1 MLAIAH
7 QGAPGHGDGSAR
19 PRPPVS
25 DAMLLS
31 IRHHLRYAYDRP
43 VFLEPMTLR
52 LTPKQDC
59 SQQLLSHSLRLDA
72 APAGRS
78 EIQEADG
85 SGALVC
91 WFQEER
97 DQLEITMEARVRTLR
112 TNPFDWII
120 TFAPAQ
126 QLPARYP
133 EAERAALAPYLDL
146 SQAAS
151 LGASFRTQQ
160 QAPFQA
166 PSQAQVLAPLGFGP
180 GAGAGPGDGS
190 VAAWAAELAATADQD
205 TTAFLTQLTDRI
217 HHDFQHGGRFE
228 GEPMAPEQ
236 TLSGRS
242 GACRDTAM
250 LFVAACRSQG
260 LAARFVSGY
269 SIHHP
274 PEVTEH
280 ELHAWAEVYL
290 PGAGWRGYDPSL
302 GLAVADGHLVLA
314 TAPDHHLAAAVT
326 GTYRGTGVTST
337 MTYALSVRVVDGEA
351 GAQTPPL
358 QP

>member
-1 MLAIAH
+1 
-7 QGAPGHGDGSAR
+7 
-19 PRPPVS
+19 
-25 DAMLLS
+25 MLLS

-59 SQQLLSHSLRLDA
+59 SQQLLVHSLRLDA
-72 APAGRS
+72 APAGS
-78 EIQEADG
+78 SAIQAADG

-91 WFQEER
+91 WFLEER

-112 TNPFDWII
+112 PNPFDWII
-120 TFAPAQ
+120 TFAAAQ
-126 QLPARYP
+126 RLPARYP
-133 EAERAALAPYLDL
+133 AAEAAALAAYLD
-146 SQAAS
+146 
-151 LGASFRTQQ
+151 R
-160 QAPFQA
+160 
-166 PSQAQVLAPLGFGP
+166 PLGIGP
-180 GAGAGPGDGS
+180 GAGDGPGAGS
-190 VAAWAAELAATADQD
+190 VAAWAAGLAVAVEHDTAAFLIELA
-205 TTAFLTQLTDRI
+205 DRI
-217 HHDFQHGGRFE
+217 HHDFQHVGRFE

-290 PGAGWRGYDPSL
+290 SGAGWRGYDPSL

-314 TAPDHHLAAAVT
+314 TAPDHRLAAAVT

-337 MTYALSVRVVDGEA
+337 MTYALSVRALEA
-351 GAQTPPL
+351 DSDQTP
-358 QP
+358 

>member
-1 MLAIAH
+1 
-7 QGAPGHGDGSAR
+7 
-19 PRPPVS
+19 
-25 DAMLLS
+25 MLLS
-31 IRHHLRYAYDRP
+31 IRHHLRYVYGRP

-59 SQQLLSHSLRLDA
+59 SQQLLEHSLRLNA
-72 APAGRS
+72 APAGS
-78 EIQEADG
+78 SAIQAVDG

-91 WFQEER
+91 WFLEER

-133 EAERAALAPYLDL
+133 AAEAAALAAYLDPP
-146 SQAAS
+146 
-151 LGASFRTQQ
+151 LGASQQDSCQTQQ
-160 QAPFQA
+160 QLPLA
-166 PSQAQVLAPLGFGP
+166 APLGLGP
-180 GAGAGPGDGS
+180 GSGERPVEGPAEGPAGGT
-190 VAAWAAELAATADQD
+190 VAAWAAELAAAVEHN
-205 TTAFLTQLTDRI
+205 TTAFLMQLADRI
-217 HHDFQHGGRFE
+217 HHDFQHVGRFE

-236 TLSGRS
+236 TLAGRR

-290 PGAGWRGYDPSL
+290 SGAGWRGYDPSL

-314 TAPDHHLAAAVT
+314 TAPDHILAAPVT

-337 MTYALSVRVVDGEA
+337 MTYALTVKALDGELPDGQVPGGPVPGGQA
-351 GAQTPPL
+351 A
-358 QP
+358 

>member
-7 QGAPGHGDGSAR
+7 QGAPGQGDASSCQ
-19 PRPPVS
+19 RPPGAA
-25 DAMLLS
+25 AMLLS

-59 SQQLLSHSLRLDA
+59 SQQLLVHSLRLDA
-72 APAGRS
+72 APAGS
-78 EIQEADG
+78 SAIQAADG

-91 WFQEER
+91 WFLEER

-112 TNPFDWII
+112 PNPFDWII
-120 TFAPAQ
+120 TFAAAQ
-126 QLPARYP
+126 RLPARYP
-133 EAERAALAPYLDL
+133 AAEAAALAAYLD
-146 SQAAS
+146 
-151 LGASFRTQQ
+151 R
-160 QAPFQA
+160 
-166 PSQAQVLAPLGFGP
+166 PLGIGP
-180 GAGAGPGDGS
+180 GAGDGPGAGS
-190 VAAWAAELAATADQD
+190 VAAWAAGLAVAVEHNTAAFLIELA
-205 TTAFLTQLTDRI
+205 DRI
-217 HHDFQHGGRFE
+217 HHDFQHVGRFE

-236 TLSGRS
+236 TLAGRS

-290 PGAGWRGYDPSL
+290 SGAGWRGYDPSL

-314 TAPDHHLAAAVT
+314 TAPDHRLAAAVT

-337 MTYALSVRVVDGEA
+337 MTYALSVRALEVDSD
-351 GAQTPPL
+351 QTP
-358 QP
+358 

>member
-1 MLAIAH
+1 
-7 QGAPGHGDGSAR
+7 
-19 PRPPVS
+19 
-25 DAMLLS
+25 MLLS

-59 SQQLLSHSLRLDA
+59 SQQLLGHSLRLEA
-72 APAGRS
+72 EPAGCTA
-78 EIQEADG
+78 IQEADG

-91 WFQEER
+91 WFLEER
-97 DQLEITMEARVRTLR
+97 DQLEITMEAKVRTLR
-112 TNPFDWII
+112 PNPFDWII

-126 QLPARYP
+126 RLPARYP
-133 EAERAALAPYLDL
+133 AAEAAALAAYLDP
-146 SQAAS
+146 
-151 LGASFRTQQ
+151 
-160 QAPFQA
+160 PFG
-166 PSQAQVLAPLGFGP
+166 APLPAPMGPGP
-180 GAGAGPGDGS
+180 GAGDWDGEEGS
-190 VAAWAAELAATADQD
+190 VATWAAEQAAAVEHN
-205 TTAFLTQLTDRI
+205 TTAFLMQLADRI
-217 HHDFQHGGRFE
+217 HHDFQHVGRFE
-228 GEPMAPEQ
+228 GEPMAPEE
-236 TLSGRS
+236 TLAGRS

-290 PGAGWRGYDPSL
+290 SGAGWRGYDPSL
-302 GLAVADGHLVLA
+302 GLAVAEGHLVLA
-314 TAPDHHLAAAVT
+314 TAPDHRLAAPVT

-337 MTYALSVRVVDGEA
+337 MTYALTVKALDGEA
-351 GAQTPPL
+351 SETLGG
-358 QP
+358 

>member
-1 MLAIAH
+1 
-7 QGAPGHGDGSAR
+7 
-19 PRPPVS
+19 
-25 DAMLLS
+25 MLLS
-31 IRHHLRYAYDRP
+31 IRHHLHYVYGRP

-59 SQQLLSHSLRLDA
+59 SQQLLGHSLRLEA
-72 APAGRS
+72 EPAGCTA
-78 EIQEADG
+78 IQAADG

-91 WFQEER
+91 WFSEER

-120 TFAPAQ
+120 TFAASQ
-126 QLPARYP
+126 RLPARYP
-133 EAERAALAPYLDL
+133 AAEAAALAPYL
-146 SQAAS
+146 
-151 LGASFRTQQ
+151 
-160 QAPFQA
+160 AP
-166 PSQAQVLAPLGFGP
+166 PMGFGP
-180 GAGAGPGDGS
+180 GAGDGGEGS
-190 VAAWAAELAATADQD
+190 VAAWAAELAAAVDHN
-205 TTAFLTQLTDRI
+205 TTAFLMQLADRI
-217 HHDFQHGGRFE
+217 HHDFQHVGRFE
-228 GEPMAPEQ
+228 GEPMAPEE
-236 TLSGRS
+236 TLAGRS

-290 PGAGWRGYDPSL
+290 SGAGWRGYDPSL

-314 TAPDHHLAAAVT
+314 TAPDHRLAAPVT

-337 MTYALSVRVVDGEA
+337 MTYALSVRALDGEA
-351 GAQTPPL
+351 SETLGG
-358 QP
+358 

>member
-1 MLAIAH
+1 
-7 QGAPGHGDGSAR
+7 
-19 PRPPVS
+19 
-25 DAMLLS
+25 MLLS
-31 IRHHLRYAYDRP
+31 IRHHLRYVYGRP

-59 SQQLLSHSLRLDA
+59 SQQLLEHSLRLEA
-72 APAGRS
+72 EPAGS
-78 EIQEADG
+78 SAIQEADG

-91 WFQEER
+91 WFSEER
-97 DQLEITMEARVRTLR
+97 DQLEITMEAKVRTLR
-112 TNPFDWII
+112 PNPFDWII
-120 TFAPAQ
+120 TFAQAQ
-126 QLPARYP
+126 RLPARYP
-133 EAERAALAPYLDL
+133 AAEAAALAAY
-146 SQAAS
+146 
-151 LGASFRTQQ
+151 
-160 QAPFQA
+160 
-166 PSQAQVLAPLGFGP
+166 LAPPMGFGP
-180 GAGAGPGDGS
+180 GPGAGDWDGEEGS
-190 VAAWAAELAATADQD
+190 VATWAAEQAAAVGHN
-205 TTAFLTQLTDRI
+205 TTAFLMQLADRI
-217 HHDFQHGGRFE
+217 HHDFQHVGRFE
-228 GEPMAPEQ
+228 GEPMAPEE
-236 TLSGRS
+236 TLAGRS

-314 TAPDHHLAAAVT
+314 TAPDHRLAAPVT

-337 MTYALSVRVVDGEA
+337 MTYALSVRALDGEA
-351 GAQTPPL
+351 SETLGG
-358 QP
+358 

>member
-1 MLAIAH
+1 
-7 QGAPGHGDGSAR
+7 
-19 PRPPVS
+19 
-25 DAMLLS
+25 MLLS
-31 IRHHLRYAYDRP
+31 IRHHLRYVYDRP

-59 SQQLLSHSLRLDA
+59 SQQLLGHSLRLNA
-72 APAGRS
+72 APAGS
-78 EIQEADG
+78 SAIQAADG

-91 WFQEER
+91 WFVEER

-133 EAERAALAPYLDL
+133 EAERAALAPYLDRY
-146 SQAAS
+146 QGAS
-151 LGASFRTQQ
+151 LGAPFQTQQ
-160 QAPFQA
+160 QAP
-166 PSQAQVLAPLGFGP
+166 SQVQVQAPLGFGP

-190 VAAWAAELAATADQD
+190 VAAWAAELAAAVDQN
-205 TTAFLTQLTDRI
+205 TTAFLMQLADRI
-217 HHDFQHGGRFE
+217 HHDFQHVGRFE

-236 TLSGRS
+236 TLLGRT

-250 LFVAACRSQG
+250 LFVAACRSLG

-314 TAPDHHLAAAVT
+314 TAPDHRLAAPVT

-337 MTYALSVRVVDGEA
+337 MTYALSVRALEAEAAETPEELNPAHPEA
-351 GAQTPPL
+351 GSPDPL
-358 QP
+358 DRL

>member
-1 MLAIAH
+1 MRAIAH
-7 QGAPGHGDGSAR
+7 PGAPGQAEGRLD
-19 PRPPVS
+19 PPPLGTS
-25 DAMLLS
+25 DAPESMLLS
-31 IRHHLRYAYDRP
+31 IRHQLRYVYGRP

-59 SQQLLSHSLRLDA
+59 SQQLLSHSLRLEA
-72 APAGRS
+72 EPAGS
-78 EIQEADG
+78 TAIQDADG

-91 WFQEER
+91 WFLQER
-97 DQLEITMEARVRTLR
+97 DQLEIAMEARVRTLR

-126 QLPARYP
+126 RLPARYP
-133 EAERAALAPYLDL
+133 AAEAAGLAPYLDPP
-146 SQAAS
+146 
-151 LGASFRTQQ
+151 LGA
-160 QAPFQA
+160 
-166 PSQAQVLAPLGFGP
+166 PLDCGSWLRD
-180 GAGAGPGDGS
+180 GPGDAAGHGS
-190 VAAWAAELAATADQD
+190 GQGAVAAWAAALAAAVDQD
-205 TTAFLTQLTDRI
+205 TTAFLMQLADRI
-217 HHDFQHGGRFE
+217 HHDFHHVGRFE
-228 GEPMAPEQ
+228 GEPMAPAQ
-236 TLSGRS
+236 TLAGRS

-250 LFVAACRSQG
+250 LFVAACRSLG

-314 TAPDHHLAAAVT
+314 TAPDHRLAAPVT

-337 MTYALSVRVVDGEA
+337 MTYALSVRALAEEPA
-351 GAQTPPL
+351 C
-358 QP
+358 

>member
-7 QGAPGHGDGSAR
+7 QGAPGQGDASSCQ
-19 PRPPVS
+19 RPPGAA
-25 DAMLLS
+25 AMLLS

-59 SQQLLSHSLRLDA
+59 SQQLLVHSLRLDA
-72 APAGRS
+72 APAGS
-78 EIQEADG
+78 SAIQAADG

-91 WFQEER
+91 WFLEER

-112 TNPFDWII
+112 PNPFDWII
-120 TFAPAQ
+120 TFAAAQ
-126 QLPARYP
+126 RLPARYP
-133 EAERAALAPYLDL
+133 AAEAAALAAYLDRL
-146 SQAAS
+146 
-151 LGASFRTQQ
+151 LGI
-160 QAPFQA
+160 
-166 PSQAQVLAPLGFGP
+166 GP
-180 GAGAGPGDGS
+180 GAGEGPGAGS
-190 VAAWAAELAATADQD
+190 VAAWAAGLAVAVEHDTAAFLIELA
-205 TTAFLTQLTDRI
+205 DRI
-217 HHDFQHGGRFE
+217 HHDFQHVGRFE

-236 TLSGRS
+236 TLAGRS

-290 PGAGWRGYDPSL
+290 SGAGWRGYDPSL

-314 TAPDHHLAAAVT
+314 TAPDHRLAAAVT

-337 MTYALSVRVVDGEA
+337 MTYALSVRALEVDSD
-351 GAQTPPL
+351 QTP
-358 QP
+358 

>member
-1 MLAIAH
+1 
-7 QGAPGHGDGSAR
+7 
-19 PRPPVS
+19 
-25 DAMLLS
+25 MLLS
-31 IRHHLRYAYDRP
+31 IRHQLRYVYGRP

-59 SQQLLSHSLRLDA
+59 SQQLLHHSLRLEA
-72 APAGRS
+72 EPAGCS
-78 EIQEADG
+78 AIQEADG
-85 SGALVC
+85 SSALVC
-91 WFQEER
+91 WFAEER
-97 DQLEITMEARVRTLR
+97 DQLEIAMEARVRTLR

-126 QLPARYP
+126 RLPARYP
-133 EAERAALAPYLDL
+133 AAAAAALAPYLDPP
-146 SQAAS
+146 
-151 LGASFRTQQ
+151 LGA
-160 QAPFQA
+160 
-166 PSQAQVLAPLGFGP
+166 PLDFGSWL
-180 GAGAGPGDGS
+180 GDGPGDAPGQGS
-190 VAAWAAELAATADQD
+190 GRGTVAAWAAGLATAVDQD
-205 TTAFLTQLTDRI
+205 TTAFLMQLADRI
-217 HHDFQHGGRFE
+217 HHDFHHVGRFE
-228 GEPMAPEQ
+228 GEPMAPDQ
-236 TLSGRS
+236 TLTGRS

-314 TAPDHHLAAAVT
+314 TAPDHRLAAPIT

-337 MTYALSVRVVDGEA
+337 MTYALSVRALDGDPVEA
-351 GAQTPPL
+351 N
-358 QP
+358 

>member
-1 MLAIAH
+1 
-7 QGAPGHGDGSAR
+7 
-19 PRPPVS
+19 
-25 DAMLLS
+25 MLLS
-31 IRHHLRYAYDRP
+31 IRHHLRYVYGRP

-59 SQQLLSHSLRLDA
+59 SQQLLEHSLRLNA
-72 APAGRS
+72 APAGS
-78 EIQEADG
+78 SAIQAADG

-91 WFQEER
+91 WFLEER

-133 EAERAALAPYLDL
+133 AAEAAALAAYLDPP
-146 SQAAS
+146 
-151 LGASFRTQQ
+151 LGASPQDSCQTQQ
-160 QAPFQA
+160 QLPLA
-166 PSQAQVLAPLGFGP
+166 APLGLGP
-180 GAGAGPGDGS
+180 GSGERPVEGPAEGPAGGT
-190 VAAWAAELAATADQD
+190 VAAWAAELAAAVEHN
-205 TTAFLTQLTDRI
+205 TTAFLMQLADRI
-217 HHDFQHGGRFE
+217 HHDFQHVGRFE

-236 TLSGRS
+236 TLAGRS

-290 PGAGWRGYDPSL
+290 SGAGWRGYDPSL
-302 GLAVADGHLVLA
+302 GLAVADGHRVLA
-314 TAPDHHLAAAVT
+314 TAPDHILAAPVT

-337 MTYALSVRVVDGEA
+337 MTYALTVKALDGELPDGQVPGGPVPGGQA
-351 GAQTPPL
+351 A
-358 QP
+358 

>member
-1 MLAIAH
+1 
-7 QGAPGHGDGSAR
+7 
-19 PRPPVS
+19 
-25 DAMLLS
+25 MLLS
-31 IRHHLRYAYDRP
+31 IRHHLRYVYGRP

-59 SQQLLSHSLRLDA
+59 SQQLLEHSLRLNA
-72 APAGRS
+72 APAGS
-78 EIQEADG
+78 SAIQAADG

-91 WFQEER
+91 WFLEER

-133 EAERAALAPYLDL
+133 AAEAAALAAYLDPP
-146 SQAAS
+146 
-151 LGASFRTQQ
+151 LGASQQDSCQTQQ
-160 QAPFQA
+160 QLPLA
-166 PSQAQVLAPLGFGP
+166 APLGLGP
-180 GAGAGPGDGS
+180 GSGERPVEGPAEGPVGGT
-190 VAAWAAELAATADQD
+190 VAAWAAELAAAVEHN
-205 TTAFLTQLTDRI
+205 TTAFLMQLADRI
-217 HHDFQHGGRFE
+217 HHDFQHVGRFE

-290 PGAGWRGYDPSL
+290 SGAGWRGYDPSL

-314 TAPDHHLAAAVT
+314 TAPDHILAAPVT

-337 MTYALSVRVVDGEA
+337 MTYALTVKALDGELPDGQVPGGPVPGGQA
-351 GAQTPPL
+351 A
-358 QP
+358 

>member
-1 MLAIAH
+1 
-7 QGAPGHGDGSAR
+7 
-19 PRPPVS
+19 
-25 DAMLLS
+25 MLLS
-31 IRHHLRYAYDRP
+31 IRHHLRYVYDRP

-59 SQQLLSHSLRLDA
+59 SQQLLVHSLRLDA
-72 APAGRS
+72 APAGS
-78 EIQEADG
+78 SAIQAADG

-91 WFQEER
+91 WFLEER
-97 DQLEITMEARVRTLR
+97 DQLEITMETRVRTLR
-112 TNPFDWII
+112 PNPFDWII
-120 TFAPAQ
+120 TFAAAQ
-126 QLPARYP
+126 RLPARYP
-133 EAERAALAPYLDL
+133 AAEAAALAAYLD
-146 SQAAS
+146 
-151 LGASFRTQQ
+151 R
-160 QAPFQA
+160 
-166 PSQAQVLAPLGFGP
+166 PLGIGP
-180 GAGAGPGDGS
+180 GAGDGPGAGS
-190 VAAWAAELAATADQD
+190 VAAWAAGLAVAVEHDTAAFLIELA
-205 TTAFLTQLTDRI
+205 DRI
-217 HHDFQHGGRFE
+217 HHDFQHVGRFE

-236 TLSGRS
+236 TLAGRS

-290 PGAGWRGYDPSL
+290 SGAGWRGYDPSL

-314 TAPDHHLAAAVT
+314 TAPDHRLAAAVT

-337 MTYALSVRVVDGEA
+337 MTYALSVRALEA
-351 GAQTPPL
+351 DSDQTP
-358 QP
+358 

>member
-1 MLAIAH
+1 
-7 QGAPGHGDGSAR
+7 
-19 PRPPVS
+19 
-25 DAMLLS
+25 MLLS
-31 IRHHLRYAYDRP
+31 IRHHLRYVYGRP

-59 SQQLLSHSLRLDA
+59 SQQLLAHNLRLDA
-72 APAGRS
+72 APAGCTA
-78 EIQEADG
+78 IQAVDG

-91 WFQEER
+91 WFLEER

-133 EAERAALAPYLDL
+133 AAEAAALAAYLE
-146 SQAAS
+146 SP
-151 LGASFRTQQ
+151 LGASPQVSCQTQQ
-160 QAPFQA
+160 QLPLA
-166 PSQAQVLAPLGFGP
+166 APLGLGP
-180 GAGAGPGDGS
+180 GSWERPAGGPAGGPADGT
-190 VAAWAAELAATADQD
+190 VAAWAAELAAAVEHN
-205 TTAFLTQLTDRI
+205 TTAFLMQLADRI
-217 HHDFQHGGRFE
+217 HHDFQHVGRFE

-314 TAPDHHLAAAVT
+314 TAPDHILAAPVT

-337 MTYALSVRVVDGEA
+337 MTYALTVKALDGELPDGQVPDGPVPDGQA
-351 GAQTPPL
+351 A
-358 QP
+358 

>member
-1 MLAIAH
+1 
-7 QGAPGHGDGSAR
+7 
-19 PRPPVS
+19 
-25 DAMLLS
+25 MLLS
-31 IRHHLRYAYDRP
+31 IRHHLRYVYGRP

-59 SQQLLSHSLRLDA
+59 SQQLLGHSLRLEAEA
-72 APAGRS
+72 AGCTA
-78 EIQEADG
+78 IQEADG

-91 WFQEER
+91 WFLEER
-97 DQLEITMEARVRTLR
+97 DQLEITMEAKVRTLR
-112 TNPFDWII
+112 PNPFDWII

-126 QLPARYP
+126 RLPARYP
-133 EAERAALAPYLDL
+133 AAEAAALAAYLD
-146 SQAAS
+146 
-151 LGASFRTQQ
+151 
-160 QAPFQA
+160 P
-166 PSQAQVLAPLGFGP
+166 PMGFGP
-180 GAGAGPGDGS
+180 GPGAGDWDGEAGS
-190 VAAWAAELAATADQD
+190 VATWAAEQAAAVEHN
-205 TTAFLTQLTDRI
+205 TTAFLMQLADRI
-217 HHDFQHGGRFE
+217 HHDFQHVGRFE
-228 GEPMAPEQ
+228 GEPMAPEE
-236 TLSGRS
+236 TLAGRS

-290 PGAGWRGYDPSL
+290 SGAGWRGYDPSL

-314 TAPDHHLAAAVT
+314 TAPDHRLAAPVT

-337 MTYALSVRVVDGEA
+337 MTYALSVRALDGEA
-351 GAQTPPL
+351 LDGQVAETP
-358 QP
+358 

>member
-7 QGAPGHGDGSAR
+7 QGAPGQGDASAR
-19 PRPPVS
+19 PRPPVA

-78 EIQEADG
+78 AIQEADG

-97 DQLEITMEARVRTLR
+97 DQLEISMEAQVQTLR

-120 TFAPAQ
+120 TFAAAQ
-126 QLPARYP
+126 RLPARYP
-133 EAERAALAPYLDL
+133 AAAAAALAAYLDPP
-146 SQAAS
+146 
-151 LGASFRTQQ
+151 LGAALSAQQ
-160 QAPFQA
+160 
-166 PSQAQVLAPLGFGP
+166 GFGP
-180 GAGAGPGDGS
+180 GAGAGPADGS

-217 HHDFQHGGRFE
+217 HHDFQHVGRFE

-337 MTYALSVRVVDGEA
+337 MTYALSVRVLDGEA
-351 GAQTPPL
+351 VAQTPPTSS
-358 QP
+358 

>member
-1 MLAIAH
+1 
-7 QGAPGHGDGSAR
+7 
-19 PRPPVS
+19 
-25 DAMLLS
+25 MLLS

-59 SQQLLSHSLRLDA
+59 SQQLLVHSLRLDA
-72 APAGRS
+72 APAGS
-78 EIQEADG
+78 SAIQAADG

-91 WFQEER
+91 WFLEER

-112 TNPFDWII
+112 PNPFDWII
-120 TFAPAQ
+120 TFAAAQ
-126 QLPARYP
+126 RLPARYP
-133 EAERAALAPYLDL
+133 AAEAAALAAYLD
-146 SQAAS
+146 
-151 LGASFRTQQ
+151 R
-160 QAPFQA
+160 
-166 PSQAQVLAPLGFGP
+166 PLGIGP
-180 GAGAGPGDGS
+180 GAGDGPGAGS
-190 VAAWAAELAATADQD
+190 VAAWAAGLAVAVEHDTAAFLIELA
-205 TTAFLTQLTDRI
+205 DRI
-217 HHDFQHGGRFE
+217 HHDFQHVGRFE

-236 TLSGRS
+236 TLAGRS

-290 PGAGWRGYDPSL
+290 SGAGWRGYDPSL

-314 TAPDHHLAAAVT
+314 TALDHRLAAAVT

-337 MTYALSVRVVDGEA
+337 MTYALSVRALEVDSD
-351 GAQTPPL
+351 QTP
-358 QP
+358 